1 MRQRVPT
8 TEESYNYEAVW
19 QCPLYSSTVEA
30 NSTWTK
36 CLLLS
41 ASFFLVCRPR
51 ILSPRRGSLF
61 GLVRHMSFSS
71 LKACGSLPHVDGA
84 AFDCCSCPTRSSPY
98 VRAQVLLCLSLPCP
112 SPTQHSRRAS
122 RAVRSFVAFMS
133 LDFSHTQSVS
143 MRVKWAP
150 AVVSPATAT
159 PVATCLCGERQSAS
173 VSVSVNSEDASV
185 SELIRQGDQLR

>member
-1 MRQRVPT
+1 MPPVLQHRRSQLDLD
-8 TEESYNYEAVW
+8 EMS
-19 QCPLYSSTVEA
+19 LTV
-30 NSTWTK
+30 
-36 CLLLS
+36 CVVLPRLS
-41 ASFFLVCRPR
+41 APFTLPSTRQSFRFGQAHEFLVAQG
-51 ILSPRRGSLF
+51 LWFSPY
-61 GLVRHMSFSS
+61 
-71 LKACGSLPHVDGA
+71 VDGA

-159 PVATCLCGERQSAS
+159 PVATCLCGQRQAA
-173 VSVSVNSEDASV
+173 VCFCLGV
-185 SELIRQGDQLR
+185 SEQQGRLRVQAYTPR